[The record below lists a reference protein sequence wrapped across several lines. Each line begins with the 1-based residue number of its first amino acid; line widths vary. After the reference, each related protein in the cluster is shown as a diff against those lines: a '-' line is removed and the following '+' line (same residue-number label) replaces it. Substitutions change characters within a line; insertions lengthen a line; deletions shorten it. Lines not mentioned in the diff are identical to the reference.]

1 MQFPKGSQAVPLWL
15 PSATNG
21 PYWLLEPLGNNSRA
35 IRDQISC
42 LQRID
47 FWSFRSH
54 FYRTHVHMGSD
65 HWVALSLTHTP
76 FVIPCEDLVKTVN
89 VVNVVKT

>member
-1 MQFPKGSQAVPLWL
+1 MCYLYGA
-15 PSATNG
+15 
-21 PYWLLEPLGNNSRA
+21 
-35 IRDQISC
+35 C
-42 LQRID
+42 
-47 FWSFRSH
+47 

-76 FVIPCEDLVKTVN
+76 FVKPCEDLVKTVN